1 MKLPL
6 IFVMVLSSV
15 MSIAIA
21 GGVQLSTHDSQLGIV
36 LSAINDCQPECAI
49 KQYDDF
55 KNDLDDTFDQHSG
68 CKEKFELLLKQKKLD
83 TKSWY
88 HRQCIIQ
95 CLTIVRQEFA
105 ENEGIKGQV
114 GDGAFGFWASKGAIA
129 AVEKI
134 CSH

>member
-95 CLTIVRQEFA
+95 C
-105 ENEGIKGQV
+105 
-114 GDGAFGFWASKGAIA
+114 FWASKGAIA